1 MIGYE
6 AETSKVVASPG
17 FPMLPP
23 VEDHVITVEMVDDA
37 LDDE

>member
-6 AETSKVVASPG
+6 AEAAEVSGVPI
-17 FPMLPP
+17 LPP
-23 VEDHVITVEMVDDA
+23 VAGHVITVEMVDDA